1 VRSDWGDLYGA
12 LREGGVRGGESPAYG
27 SCCEAFVVVEC
38 ELRFLDDRWALSKAM
53 ASTKAEKRCVLEAS
67 NRTEEPGQ
75 RSICAFF
82 FFFFFLR
89 GRTDCDQH
97 NHRHVRGER
106 AEGML
111 KLAEPGLEMDGRVI
125 AWRDQ
130 ASGRNRSNAARWVRT
145 KSRTVSVVQ
154 GPIDPWRGRA
164 GRDLGDAFETGRS
177 GAGDGGSGASGPARP
192 DRPRP
197 DRAPDLLAC
206 SFSARTPGQAVVERS
221 QISSLRRNLSIAGT
235 VGRPGPQPCQHHARP
250 APGSDD
256 HGARDA
262 GARPTAYPPAAAPAV
277 DRVSFPTEETGILCC
292 QVLYAGCRPSAQFA
306 DRVPISKQKHAD
318 LAHPGWPLRLVKSD
332 TRGARG
338 CPRWRRTGTRPAPTL
353 VSMGRNSLRSP
364 DVGRC
369 ASHC

>member
-1 VRSDWGDLYGA
+1 MRSDWGDLYGA

-82 FFFFFLR
+82 VFFFLR

-130 ASGRNRSNAARWVRT
+130 ASGRNRSNATRWVST

-197 DRAPDLLAC
+197 DRAPDLLP
-206 SFSARTPGQAVVERS
+206 ARSP
-221 QISSLRRNLSIAGT
+221 
-235 VGRPGPQPCQHHARP
+235 PARP
-250 APGSDD
+250 ARLSSNGRRSLPC
-256 HGARDA
+256 A
-262 GARPTAYPPAAAPAV
+262 GT
-277 DRVSFPTEETGILCC
+277 
-292 QVLYAGCRPSAQFA
+292 
-306 DRVPISKQKHAD
+306 
-318 LAHPGWPLRLVKSD
+318 
-332 TRGARG
+332 
-338 CPRWRRTGTRPAPTL
+338 
-353 VSMGRNSLRSP
+353 
-364 DVGRC
+364 
-369 ASHC
+369 